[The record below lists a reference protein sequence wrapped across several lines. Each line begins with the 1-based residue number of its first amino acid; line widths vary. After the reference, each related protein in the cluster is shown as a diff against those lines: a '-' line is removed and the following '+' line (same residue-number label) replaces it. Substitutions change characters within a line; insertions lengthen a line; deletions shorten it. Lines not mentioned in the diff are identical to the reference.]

1 MRLNSKQIAE
11 FTGATVVVEALDPSQ
26 LALGITWDS
35 RDVQEDFV
43 YVALPG
49 ARVDGH
55 DFICLLYT
63 SSHRAF
69 ARLLLG
75 VPTLLPPCSHFEP
88 FSSEN

>member
-11 FTGATVVVEALDPSQ
+11 FTGATVIVEALDPSQ

-49 ARVDGH
+49 ERRWTRFHRRGTAEGRAH
-55 DFICLLYT
+55 HPLYAG
-63 SSHRAF
+63 SA
-69 ARLLLG
+69 
-75 VPTLLPPCSHFEP
+75 
-88 FSSEN
+88 

>member
-11 FTGATVVVEALDPSQ
+11 FTGATVIVEALDPSQ

-49 ARVDGH
+49 ERVDGH
-55 DFICLLYT
+55 DFIDEALRKGPRT
-63 SSHRAF
+63 SSFVCRECLRAP
-69 ARLLLG
+69 AS
-75 VPTLLPPCSHFEP
+75 SHTRWALR
-88 FSSEN
+88 SLR

>member
-11 FTGATVVVEALDPSQ
+11 FTGATVIVEALDPSQ

-55 DFICLLYT
+55 DFIDEALRKGAHIDPEIRLPVLLVVR
-63 SSHRAF
+63 SSTGKRN
-69 ARLLLG
+69 
-75 VPTLLPPCSHFEP
+75 T
-88 FSSEN
+88 

>member
-11 FTGATVVVEALDPSQ
+11 FTGATVIVEALDPSQ

-49 ARVDGH
+49 ERVD
-55 DFICLLYT
+55 
-63 SSHRAF
+63 
-69 ARLLLG
+69 
-75 VPTLLPPCSHFEP
+75 
-88 FSSEN
+88 